1 MESVNPLL
9 KCAQK
14 VFNVT
19 DDNVPQYRVRLFLS
33 VDLAGST
40 AFKNKQENPID
51 WVPKFKDFYSSFSD
65 TFSAKYEAFCSTHTD
80 KCEDFR
86 SELPK
91 LWKTVGDEVIFVNRV
106 TSAAQA
112 LAYVHAFT
120 QAMDAYSKKLKSDTS
135 TDSLDVKG
143 NGWLAS
149 FPYPNQTITIRDP
162 NDDLVTEEI
171 EKKADEEPHQ
181 YEFLGSGIDS
191 GFRISKNSTPS
202 FFTVS
207 PSLALLLCLP
217 SQNANTVGTL
227 GTPPLVFNGV
237 NQLKGV
243 INGEDFPI
251 IGIYTERDP
260 ERASLVLK
268 NAILSGKPKLDPK
281 ELIEYLTEF
290 ENFHAVS
297 SPALKLEGTS
307 KEVEEPAFYRD
318 IFLPSWKAE
327 LEKNNASLASY
338 EESSSEGEGSAASAE
353 ESKDV
358 AELMEQLDTPKT

>member
-1 MESVNPLL
+1 M
-9 KCAQK
+9 
-14 VFNVT
+14 T

-65 TFSAKYEAFCSTHTD
+65 TFSAKYEAFCSRHTE
-80 KCEDFR
+80 KCDEFR

-112 LAYVHAFT
+112 LAYVHAFRE
-120 QAMDAYSKKLKSDTS
+120 AMDTYSKKLKSDES

-149 FPYPNQTITIRDP
+149 FPYPNQTITIRDQ

-171 EKKADEEPHQ
+171 EKKADEKPHK

-217 SQNANTVGTL
+217 SENKHTVGAL
-227 GTPPLVFNGV
+227 GTPPLVFKGV

-251 IGIYTERDP
+251 IGIDTERDP
-260 ERASLVLK
+260 ARASLMQR
-268 NAILSGKPKLDPK
+268 NATLSGTPAFDPK
-281 ELIEYLTEF
+281 QLIEYLTEF
-290 ENFHAVS
+290 ESFHAVS

-327 LEKNNASLASY
+327 LEKNKAAEASY
-338 EESSSEGEGSAASAE
+338 VESSSEGEENVASDIEAEGVAAL
-353 ESKDV
+353 KD
-358 AELMEQLDTPKT
+358 QIDTPEP